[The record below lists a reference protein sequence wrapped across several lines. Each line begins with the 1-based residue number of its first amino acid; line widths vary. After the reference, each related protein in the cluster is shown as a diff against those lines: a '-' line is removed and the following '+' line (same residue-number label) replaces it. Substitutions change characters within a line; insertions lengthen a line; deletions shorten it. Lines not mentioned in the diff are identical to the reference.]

1 MKNLTSREVA
11 VLKRIAQNNY
21 PLTVQVE
28 KIDKQIEALTEEKK
42 TKLEMLDR
50 MEVGAIAMTGGYTS
64 SQLIERVVL
73 PAVDANGNQKV
84 DKAGKLLT
92 ITRFVPKEGALVEL
106 SDGSF
111 QIVESESGVFTSEL
125 VSVEEA

>member
-28 KIDKQIEALTEEKK
+28 KIDKQIASLMEEKAD
-42 TKLEMLDR
+42 KLAMLDR

-64 SQLIERVVL
+64 SQLIDRVVL

-84 DKAGKLLT
+84 DKAGKPLT
-92 ITRFVPKEGALVEL
+92 ITRFVPKEGALAEL

-111 QIVESESGVFTSEL
+111 QITINDAENTAEPVA
-125 VSVEEA
+125 EEA

>member
-28 KIDKQIEALTEEKK
+28 KIDKQIASLMEEKAD
-42 TKLEMLDR
+42 KLAMLDR

-111 QIVESESGVFTSEL
+111 QITIDVAESTAEPV
-125 VSVEEA
+125 VEEA

>member
-28 KIDKQIEALTEEKK
+28 KIDKQIASLMEEKAD
-42 TKLEMLDR
+42 KLAMLDR

-84 DKAGKLLT
+84 DKAGKPLT
-92 ITRFVPKEGALVEL
+92 ITRFLPKEGALAEL
-106 SDGSF
+106 TDGSF
-111 QIVESESGVFTSEL
+111 QITINDAENTAEPVA
-125 VSVEEA
+125 EEA

>member
-21 PLTVQVE
+21 PLSVQVE
-28 KIDKQIEALTEEKK
+28 KIDKQIEALVEEKK

-84 DKAGKLLT
+84 DKAGKPLT

-111 QIVESESGVFTSEL
+111 QIVENEGGEL
-125 VSVEEA
+125 VSEQSPVEEA

>member
-73 PAVDANGNQKV
+73 PAVDANGNQKT
-84 DKAGKLLT
+84 DKAGKPLT

-111 QIVESESGVFTSEL
+111 QIVVDDAESTAEPVA
-125 VSVEEA
+125 EEA

>member
-28 KIDKQIEALTEEKK
+28 KIDKQIASLMEEKAD
-42 TKLEMLDR
+42 KLAMLDR

-84 DKAGKLLT
+84 DKAGKPLT
-92 ITRFVPKEGALVEL
+92 ITRFVPKEGALAEL
-106 SDGSF
+106 TDGSF
-111 QIVESESGVFTSEL
+111 QITINDAENTAEPVA
-125 VSVEEA
+125 EEA

>member
-73 PAVDANGNQKV
+73 PAVDANGNQKT

-111 QIVESESGVFTSEL
+111 QIVESESGVFTSEP

>member
-64 SQLIERVVL
+64 SQLIDRVVL
-73 PAVDANGNQKV
+73 PAVDANGNQKT
-84 DKAGKLLT
+84 DKTGKSLT

-111 QIVESESGVFTSEL
+111 QITIDVAESTAEPVA
-125 VSVEEA
+125 EEA